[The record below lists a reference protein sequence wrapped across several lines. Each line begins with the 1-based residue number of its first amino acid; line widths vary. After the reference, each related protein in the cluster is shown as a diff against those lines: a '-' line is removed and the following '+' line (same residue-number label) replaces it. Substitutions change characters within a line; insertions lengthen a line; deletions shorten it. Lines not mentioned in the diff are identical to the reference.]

1 MIESFRYLRGFRGL
15 FGQLVGKAKRS
26 RGRISQSPR
35 RRQSPLMML
44 EALEERIVPA
54 SVDSLSGFI
63 NYVAAPGETNAIN
76 MSPGFLTFISD
87 ASTVT
92 ILQLPP
98 GFSSNWLSAVSF
110 SIGTSVGVGVQIDL
124 SVSFPI
130 IPFLLAQNGVFFPS
144 IAGAT
149 DAGSATNFAGTIAST
164 VSQLASSVVSGADAL
179 QSGDVFY
186 KVTGSSRDIIDD
198 YELYQVVADPTVTL
212 AESGGISDISSAV
225 FKSATPGKTVT
236 GTVAQSSTD
245 SFVFTGQ
252 AGKRYVVML
261 DADPERDGKLT
272 STDLRISDFGG
283 FLIGTPLQR
292 NLSISG
298 FNAVGAIDVA
308 VSGPQFV
315 QVSNTGFGA
324 DDSYRFVVLE
334 VDPVADRVFE
344 GNGVVASTDV
354 PKAIPDFSAG
364 NPGVVTSTLT
374 VSGATGTLADLNAT
388 LDITHPFVGDLTVD
402 LTSPGGTTVRLINRV
417 GVGGDNFTNTT
428 LDDDFAFNPIS
439 GGTAPFSSTFAP
451 SNPLS
456 AFNGQNPNGVWT
468 LTVSDNAANDTGT
481 LNSWSLKLGSTSTND
496 TTAGAGVLADGKFG
510 SGQINPTGEVD
521 FWKTPGANA
530 TDVVYSYVD
539 TNGSTK
545 NKDSKLT
552 VLANDGTTIIASDD
566 NSGPP
571 GVSSTGL
578 GNLQDAFDK
587 GGIDLDA
594 LSELLS
600 GARIDAGDRN
610 DSVNVSA
617 FNSGNTIFGGTGDDT
632 VLGGG
637 GNDSIE
643 LGDGFDVANGGAG
656 KDTITGGAGDDTIT
670 GGAGDDSLD
679 GGDGSDQFLVNTA
692 FASTDVLIG
701 GAGDDQLLVPGSD
714 GDDVITLTIDP
725 TAPNEV
731 LIDVNGTVMA
741 FKIASD
747 DVEQL
752 HVRGG
757 LGNDRLIIS
766 DAGLDPDAAVLFFKG
781 TDGTS
786 GLIRVGANA
795 PYVTFDGIEEV
806 TPLDGDLTRP
816 DGTAR
821 LVVFAPDPFEVNGS
835 SVNDT
840 RVFATHLGTGATINL
855 DPTITPA
862 GDVDFYQFIASETG
876 TMDFQVYFEENVGL
890 PGSGNLDIQVL
901 DNSGNVIGS
910 STSSD
915 DNERVRIPAVQGQ
928 IYFLKVF
935 GATDVEI
942 NTYEMSV
949 INTPAPVPF
958 GIELDDA
965 QTTPP
970 SLTNGDTGRSQFDNV
985 TADNTPTIFLR
996 LSDAGLLND
1005 LPGNATPG
1013 SPPDQ
1018 VIPIAFN
1025 SATTAASTTAGFR
1038 VAIFDENN
1046 QHTPVASGFAQ
1057 PVGGQPG
1064 VYSFTFGTAL
1074 TDGSHFLTARVQM
1087 IDPATPNQSGFGA
1100 FSQALEIVV
1109 DTITPPTVQTAVNHL
1124 NLELDAT
1131 SDSGILGFPATFTDH
1146 VTNDTTPTFSGYAEA
1161 NAIVRLYATNTSS
1174 VLVQI
1179 GQTIVYPADGTNQF
1193 GLSPNL
1199 GHWSLTSNVDLNSI
1213 AAGFTKDGLRV
1224 ISATFEDLAGNVSAP
1239 ITLNTFIDTQG
1250 PQVFDVEITGEP
1262 DYDLFDP
1269 KPVDGPTPRTDSL
1282 TITFQDLPDRSTA
1295 AFPGYAALLTA
1306 FGVGAAEP
1314 GHYVLRG
1321 DANGVIPIESVTI
1334 TLEPAVNGEAGLA
1347 TAELTFSS
1355 PLPDDRFTLTIN
1367 DSIFDPAGNKLD
1379 GESNA
1384 KEPQEDQNFPSGDD
1398 VPGGEFVARFTI
1410 DSRSE
1415 IGGIGQGGITVD
1427 INGNMHFDPTNTDF
1441 VNRDLAFEFGLNTDR
1456 YFAGKF
1462 NPAAAV
1468 DQDGFDRIGGYGMLN
1483 RQYRWL
1489 LDFNNDGRP
1498 DYSVLS
1504 GLQVNGTPISGDFNP
1519 AHVGDEIGL
1528 FDGKKW
1534 YLDTNSNNNIDAGDR
1549 TFVGNLRGVPITGDF
1564 DGDGLV
1570 DLAVHNAQLDTF
1582 YFDLTTAADGTL
1594 GVLDGNSDY
1603 TINFNNPAVPMSQ
1616 TLLFPGVLE
1625 RPFAGDFNLDGITDI
1640 GLMVPN
1646 RNGAAPNTST
1656 AEYFIFQSIAAVAVP
1671 GTAAALNHQFSPKP
1685 LGVDLYAQFGSNV
1698 SVPMVGNFDPPVSG
1712 GLSISSPV
1720 IGSTAVVSITP
1731 VDDLASETASG
1742 QPANTGT
1749 FRITRTGDTTEP
1761 LTVSVTR
1768 TGTATIN
1775 RDYTLS
1781 VNGATFNGRTVVI
1794 PAGQSSL
1801 DVVVVAKDDSIAE
1814 SDETISLALGMAV
1827 NYLLD
1832 SIPAN
1837 NSATINL
1844 ADNEPIVSITAI
1856 DNSAVEPTTGVLT
1869 DTATFRI
1876 SRTGSLE
1883 SSLTVNFSRGGTAG
1897 LNSNYQFFVNG
1908 VRLTGSSVKIQAGQ
1922 SFVDVVVVPLND
1934 KKASVSKSVVLTLS
1948 SSRLYNLDAAPAAR
1962 MATAIIT
1969 DRN

>member
-1 MIESFRYLRGFRGL
+1 MSCGGVSICDCRRAKY
-15 FGQLVGKAKRS
+15 FG
-26 RGRISQSPR
+26 SQCR
-35 RRQSPLMML
+35 LAR
-44 EALEERIVPA
+44 
-54 SVDSLSGFI
+54 
-63 NYVAAPGETNAIN
+63 
-76 MSPGFLTFISD
+76 
-87 ASTVT
+87 
-92 ILQLPP
+92 
-98 GFSSNWLSAVSF
+98 FSS
-110 SIGTSVGVGVQIDL
+110 
-124 SVSFPI
+124 
-130 IPFLLAQNGVFFPS
+130 
-144 IAGAT
+144 
-149 DAGSATNFAGTIAST
+149 TNFAGTIASS
-164 VSQLASSVVSGADAL
+164 VSSAASSVVAGADVSQA
-179 QSGDVFY
+179 GDVFF

-198 YELYQVVADPTVTL
+198 YELYQVVADPTLTL
-212 AESGGISDISSAV
+212 AEGTGITDIDSAV
-225 FKSATPGKTVT
+225 FHSATPGMSVT
-236 GTVAQSSTD
+236 GTVAQNEID
-245 SFVFTGQ
+245 SFVFSAT

-272 STDLRISDFGG
+272 STDLSIADFGG
-283 FLIGTPLQR
+283 FLLSTPLQR
-292 NLSISG
+292 NLSASG
-298 FNAVGAIDVA
+298 FNAVGAIDVTTT
-308 VSGPQFV
+308 GRHFV
-315 QVSNTGFGA
+315 QVGNTGFGA
-324 DDSYRFVVLE
+324 DTSYRYVVLE
-334 VDPVADRVFE
+334 VDPTTDIVSEAS
-344 GNGVVASTDV
+344 GIVASTDA
-354 PKAIPDFSAG
+354 PQAIPDFSAG

-374 VSGATGTLADLNAT
+374 VSVFSGTLTDLNAT
-388 LDITHPFVGDLTVD
+388 LDITHAFDGDLSVK
-402 LTSPGGTTVRLINRV
+402 LKSPVGTEITLINRR
-417 GVGGDNFTNTT
+417 GGGGDNFTNTT
-428 LDDDFAFNPIS
+428 LDDDFFFNPIS
-439 GGTAPFSSTFAP
+439 GGSAPFSSTFAP
-451 SNPLS
+451 DEALS
-456 AFNGQNPNGVWT
+456 AFNGEDPNGVWT

-481 LNSWSLKLGSTSTND
+481 LNSWSLKLSPVPSNDSTT
-496 TTAGAGVLADGKFG
+496 GAGTLADGQFG
-510 SGQINPTGEVD
+510 TGKINPAGEVD
-521 FWKTPGANA
+521 FWKTTGAST

-539 TNGSTK
+539 TNNSTK
-545 NKDSKLT
+545 NKDSRLT
-552 VLANDGTTIIASDD
+552 VLANDGTTVIASDD

-571 GVSSTGL
+571 GVSSSTL
-578 GNLQDAFDK
+578 SDLSDTFDK
-587 GGIDLDA
+587 GGIDLYA
-594 LSELLS
+594 LADFLS
-600 GARIDAGDRN
+600 GIRVDLGDRN

-617 FNSGNTIFGGTGDDT
+617 FNSTMTLLGGTDDDTILSGGGDDT
-632 VLGGG
+632 I
-637 GNDSIE
+637 S
-643 LGDGFDVANGGAG
+643 LGDGFDVAIGGAG
-656 KDTITGGAGDDTIT
+656 DDTITGDAGDDTIT

-679 GGDGSDQFLVNTA
+679 GGDGSDQFLVNTSS
-692 FASTDVLIG
+692 ASTDILVG
-701 GAGDDQLLVPGSD
+701 GAGFDELFVVGSE
-714 GDDVITLTIDP
+714 GDDIVTLTIDSA
-725 TAPNEV
+725 APNEV

-741 FKIASD
+741 FQIASD

-752 HVRGG
+752 HIRGG
-757 LGNDRLIIS
+757 VGNDRLIIS
-766 DAGLDPDAAVLFFKG
+766 DAGLGANDAVLFFKG

-795 PYVTFDGIEEV
+795 PYITFDGIEEV
-806 TPLDGDLTRP
+806 TPLDGPLTRA

-821 LVVFAPDPFEVNGS
+821 LVVFAPDPFEVNGALD
-835 SVNDT
+835 NDT
-840 RVFATHLGTGATINL
+840 RVFATHLGTGAAINL

-862 GDVDFYQFIASETG
+862 GDVDFYQFVASETG
-876 TMDFQVYFEENVGL
+876 TMDFQVYFEENIGL
-890 PGSGNLDIQVL
+890 PGDGNLDIQVL

-910 STSSD
+910 SLSTD
-915 DNERVRIPAVQGQ
+915 DNERVRIAAVQGQ

-935 GATDVEI
+935 GATGVEI
-942 NTYEMSV
+942 NTYELSV

-1018 VIPIAFN
+1018 VIPIVFN
-1025 SATTAASTTAGFR
+1025 SATTAASTPAGFR

-1046 QHTPVASGFAQ
+1046 QHTPVAAGFAQ
-1057 PVGGQPG
+1057 AVGGQPG

-1087 IDPATPNQSGFGA
+1087 IDPATPAQSGFGV
-1100 FSQALEIVV
+1100 FSQSLEIVV
-1109 DTITPPTVQTAVNHL
+1109 DTLDPPTVQTAVNHL
-1124 NLELDAT
+1124 NLDLDAT
-1131 SDSGILGFPATFTDH
+1131 SDSGVHGFPATFTDQM
-1146 VTNDTTPTFSGYAEA
+1146 TNDTTPTFSGYAEA
-1161 NAIVRLYATNTSS
+1161 NSIVRLYATNASS
-1174 VLVQI
+1174 TLVQI
-1179 GQTIVYPADGTNQF
+1179 GQTVVSPTDSTNQF

-1199 GHWSLTSNVDLNSI
+1199 GHWSLTSNVDLNS
-1213 AAGFTKDGLRV
+1213 AVAGFTKDGLRV
-1224 ISATFEDLAGNVSAP
+1224 ISATFEDLAGNVSTP

-1250 PQVFDVEITGEP
+1250 PQVFDVEITGES

-1269 KPVDGPTPRTDSL
+1269 KPVDGPTPRTDGL
-1282 TITFQDLPDRSTA
+1282 TITFQDLPNRSTA
-1295 AFPGYAALLTA
+1295 AFPGYVALLTA
-1306 FGVGAAEP
+1306 LGAGAAEP
-1314 GHYVLRG
+1314 GHFVLKG

-1367 DSIFDPAGNKLD
+1367 DSIFDLAGNKLD

-1384 KEPQEDQNFPSGDD
+1384 KEPQDDQNFPSGDD

-1410 DSRSE
+1410 DSRAE
-1415 IGGIGQGGITVD
+1415 IGAVGQGGITVD
-1427 INGNMHFDPTNTDF
+1427 INGNMHFDPANTDF

-1468 DQDGFDRIGGYGMLN
+1468 TQDGFDRIGGYGLLN

-1504 GLQVNGTPISGDFNP
+1504 GLQINATPISGNFNS

-1528 FDGKKW
+1528 FDGKRW
-1534 YLDTNSNNNIDAGDR
+1534 YLDTNANNNIDVGDG
-1549 TFVGNLRGVPITGDF
+1549 TFLGNMRGVPIAGDF

-1570 DLAVHNAQLDTF
+1570 DLAVHNAQLDLF
-1582 YFDLTTAADGTL
+1582 YFDLTTAADGTP
-1594 GVLDGNSDY
+1594 GVLDGNSDD
-1603 TINFNNPAVPMSQ
+1603 TINFSNRDVPMSQ
-1616 TLLFPGVLE
+1616 TLLFPGRLE

-1656 AEYFIFQSIAAVAVP
+1656 AEYFIFQSIATAAVP

-1712 GLSISSPV
+1712 GLGISNPM
-1720 IGSTAVVSITP
+1720 IGGTAVVSIAP
-1731 VDDLASETASG
+1731 VDDLASETVSG

-1749 FRITRTGDTTEP
+1749 FRITRTGATTEP
-1761 LTVSVTR
+1761 LTVNLTR

-1775 RDYTLS
+1775 RDYMLT
-1781 VNGATFNGRTVVI
+1781 VNGDMFKSRTVVI
-1794 PAGQSSL
+1794 PAGQSSF
-1801 DVVVVAKDDSIAE
+1801 DVVVIPKADATAE
-1814 SDETISLALGMAV
+1814 LSETISLALGMAV

-1832 SIPAN
+1832 PIPGN

-1844 ADNEPIVSITAI
+1844 ADNEPIVSITAL

-1883 SSLTVNFSRGGTAG
+1883 SSLTVHFNRSGTAS

-1922 SFVDVVVVPLND
+1922 SFVDVVVMPLND
-1934 KKASVSKSVVLTLS
+1934 KKTSVPKSVVLTLS
-1948 SSRLYNLDAAPAAR
+1948 SSRIYNLNADLAAR
-1962 MATAIIT
+1962 VATAVIA
-1969 DRN
+1969 DNN